1 MVAFPTNRTN
11 LKAVS
16 FECSVGR
23 QVLRA
28 WGEHHEQ
35 MRNGRERFRH
45 GDLFGQYISA
55 NNGGRRISFSS
66 GEEWTEVSRLN
77 LEEEKAMIAA
87 GEVTVSPLPSTPLDW

>member
-1 MVAFPTNRTN
+1 MAAFPTNRTS

-35 MRNGRERFRH
+35 MRNGR
-45 GDLFGQYISA
+45 
-55 NNGGRRISFSS
+55 GGNPCGAIRRIRRGITDRGSAC
-66 GEEWTEVSRLN
+66 GIATEPRD
-77 LEEEKAMIAA
+77 
-87 GEVTVSPLPSTPLDW
+87 EVGPHE